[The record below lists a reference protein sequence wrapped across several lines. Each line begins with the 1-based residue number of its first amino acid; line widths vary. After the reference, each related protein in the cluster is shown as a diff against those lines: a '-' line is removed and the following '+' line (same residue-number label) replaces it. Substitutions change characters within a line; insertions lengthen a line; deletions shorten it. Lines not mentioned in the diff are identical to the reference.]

1 MEIKLVQWIKSNNY
15 QKMHRLRFRGGAFFV
30 EGSCMRGIFHL
41 LFIVLMVTLSPVTAY
56 AIGDGNIDNGGGSMG
71 QGTSQNSWTPGME
84 GVRVTVVED
93 ESRKPVTTPIDLT
106 NKRLSNISYSFG
118 KVCKLSYSGGSVL
131 SLNTGVYVCKKP
143 DQSLPKII
151 SSQSLGAASIEAIKS
166 YFTDEQVIR
175 SIANQT
181 GMDFEVLIGGRYKL
195 LLEPIIYVK
204 FQGLYMAMT
213 ATEAAMYDELTSG
226 AVRAVLPTSAFQNLP
241 LSMFLEAED
250 LGYPA
255 WSGPK
260 TGIRTNQEIKT
271 ALGFGIVRFKETDIP
286 PEAADYDYEYRINT
300 EVITSVSV
308 SGGQADPDNPV
319 KVKFTIGSQTYTVS
333 GVYYPEGDS
342 QLVWVRWTTPSTT
355 QPMIIRVSAT
365 GGGVVNKGTIT
376 ANIVDLLGNDPPN
389 PLADDRNDSYTAS
402 SIPNNTQKTSASWGI
417 WHPWW
422 QENWVWHDGDDDDD
436 GYWEDEGWW
445 EFDWNSYSA
454 SLSASMSITPDE
466 KDPTASDNDL
476 KSGYG
481 INQATTA
488 HVSTNQSS
496 AVTNAQT
503 ALTYLP
509 EFNYQNYW
517 RLLDQT
523 QSGYNAKFEFPK
535 NKFSTYK
542 RRTHF
547 TPIWMPDGRYTPYTW
562 LFDCWTPDGM
572 LSMNLT
578 DSVYIH
584 GSLWDDW
591 HIAPVMP

>member
-1 MEIKLVQWIKSNNY
+1 M
-15 QKMHRLRFRGGAFFV
+15 
-30 EGSCMRGIFHL
+30 
-41 LFIVLMVTLSPVTAY
+41 
-56 AIGDGNIDNGGGSMG
+56 
-71 QGTSQNSWTPGME
+71 
-84 GVRVTVVED
+84 
-93 ESRKPVTTPIDLT
+93 
-106 NKRLSNISYSFG
+106 
-118 KVCKLSYSGGSVL
+118 
-131 SLNTGVYVCKKP
+131 CKKP

-181 GMDFEVLIGGRYKL
+181 GMDFGVLISGRYKL

-213 ATEAAMYDELTSG
+213 ATEAVMYDELTSG

-271 ALGFGIVRFKETDIP
+271 ALGLGIVRFKETDIP
-286 PEAADYDYEYRINT
+286 PEAEDYDYEYRINT
-300 EVITSVSV
+300 EVITSVTV
-308 SGGQADPDNPV
+308 SGEQADPDNPV
-319 KVKFTIGSQTYTVS
+319 KVKFTVGSETYTVS
-333 GVYYPEGDS
+333 GVYYPEGDR
-342 QLVWVRWTTPSTT
+342 QLVWVRWTTPSTPQT
-355 QPMIIRVSAT
+355 MIIRVSAT

-376 ANIVDLLGNDPPN
+376 AKIVDLLGNDPSN

-402 SIPNNTQKTSASWGI
+402 SIPNNTQKTSASWGV

-445 EFDWNSYSA
+445 EFDWNSYNA
-454 SLSASMSITPDE
+454 SLWASMSITPDE
-466 KDPTASDNDL
+466 KDPTASDKDL

-481 INQATTA
+481 INQTTTA

-503 ALTYLP
+503 ALTYFP
-509 EFNYQNYW
+509 EFQYQTYW
-517 RLLDQT
+517 RKLDQT
-523 QSGYNAKFEFPK
+523 QSGYNAKFEFPI

-547 TPIWMPDGRYTPYTW
+547 TPIWMPNGSYTPYTW

-578 DSVYIH
+578 DSVYIQ